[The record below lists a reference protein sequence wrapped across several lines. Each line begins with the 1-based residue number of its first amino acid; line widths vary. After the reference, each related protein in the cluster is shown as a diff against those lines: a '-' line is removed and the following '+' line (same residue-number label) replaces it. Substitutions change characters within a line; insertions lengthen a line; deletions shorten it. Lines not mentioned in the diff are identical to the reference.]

1 MNRYLRSSIG
11 ILHRSGSTE
20 PQLHRSGSTE
30 PQLHRSGVEAVRENG
45 KVAERLI
52 HAGAV
57 ALCSLLILT
66 LGACSKRQK
75 GPPQFPPTAVQTTL
89 AVKMDTPVVI
99 SAFGNTE
106 DQVSVDVVP
115 QVSGLL
121 VKTFILDGA
130 IVTNGQ
136 ALFLIDPSDYVIRVR
151 QADGL
156 VAADRANL
164 ELSRLT
170 LERNRPLLAKSMIS
184 AETFDTLKTKLDAAA
199 AQLKIDEATL
209 DQARLDL
216 SRCTVTSSV
225 NGICSKRFLDN
236 GNLAVANQTK
246 LTNVRS
252 YDPIFVE
259 FSVSEQYLDLLRRE
273 MAAGTVRVEVAP
285 RGDTNSYAGEL
296 VFLDNAVN
304 QQTGTILLRALVP
317 NPERKLWA
325 QQFIEVRILA
335 GTARAAVMVPESAVQ
350 FGKDGPYAF
359 VVTQDNKADLRPV
372 KPGVRYDS
380 LLQIEE
386 GVASG
391 EKVVVLGQLMLY
403 PGAVVMEA
411 APLTPSGKAPAGA
424 PEGK

>member
-1 MNRYLRSSIG
+1 MNRYLRFAV
-11 ILHRSGSTE
+11 ILITLST
-20 PQLHRSGSTE
+20 L
-30 PQLHRSGVEAVRENG
+30 
-45 KVAERLI
+45 
-52 HAGAV
+52 
-57 ALCSLLILT
+57 ALA

-75 GPPQFPPTAVQTTL
+75 GPPQFPPAAVQSTL
-89 AVKMDTPVVI
+89 AVKMDAPVVI
-99 SAFGNTE
+99 NAFGNTE

-136 ALFLIDPSDYVIRVR
+136 PLFLIDPSDYAIRVR

-170 LERNRPLLAKSMIS
+170 LERNRPLLAKNMIS
-184 AETFDTLKTKLDAAA
+184 VETFDTLKTKQDAAT
-199 AQLKIDEATL
+199 AQLQIDEAAL
-209 DQARLDL
+209 DKTRLDL

-225 NGICSKRFLDN
+225 NGVCSKRFLDN
-236 GNLAVANQTK
+236 GNLAIANQTK

-252 YDPIFVE
+252 YDPLFVE
-259 FSVSEQYLDLLRRE
+259 FSISEQYLDLLRRE
-273 MAAGTVRVEVAP
+273 MAAGAVRIEVTP

-304 QQTGTILLRALVP
+304 QQTGTILLRGLVP
-317 NPERKLWA
+317 NPDRKLWA

-335 GTARAAVMVPESAVQ
+335 GIARDAVMVPESAVQ

-359 VVTQDNKADLRPV
+359 VVTKDNKADLRLV
-372 KPGVRYDS
+372 KPGVRHGN
-380 LLQIEE
+380 LLQIVE
-386 GVASG
+386 GIAPG

-403 PGAVVMEA
+403 PGATVMEA
-411 APLTPSGKAPAGA
+411 AALAPSGNAPAAKPG
-424 PEGK
+424 GK

>member
-1 MNRYLRSSIG
+1 MNRYLRFAV
-11 ILHRSGSTE
+11 ILVTLST
-20 PQLHRSGSTE
+20 L
-30 PQLHRSGVEAVRENG
+30 
-45 KVAERLI
+45 
-52 HAGAV
+52 
-57 ALCSLLILT
+57 SLA

-106 DQVSVDVVP
+106 DQVSVDVLP
-115 QVSGLL
+115 QVTGIL

-136 ALFLIDPSDYVIRVR
+136 PLFLIDPSDYAIRVR

-170 LERNRPLLAKSMIS
+170 LERNRPLLAKNMIS
-184 AETFDTLKTKLDAAA
+184 AETFDTLKTKLDSAT
-199 AQLKIDEATL
+199 AQLQIDEAAL

-216 SRCTVTSSV
+216 SRCMVTSSV
-225 NGICSKRFLDN
+225 NGVCSKRFLDN
-236 GNLAVANQTK
+236 GNLVMANQTK

-252 YDPIFVE
+252 YDPLFVE
-259 FSVSEQYLDLLRRE
+259 FSISEQYLDILRRE
-273 MAAGTVRVEVAP
+273 MAAGPVRIEITP
-285 RGDTNSYAGEL
+285 RDDTNSYAGEL

-304 QQTGTILLRALVP
+304 LQTGTILLRGQVP
-317 NPERKLWA
+317 NPDRKLWA

-335 GTARAAVMVPESAVQ
+335 GIARDAVMVPESAVQ
-350 FGKDGPYAF
+350 FGKDGPYTF
-359 VVTQDNKADLRPV
+359 VVSKDNKADLRLV
-372 KPGVRYDS
+372 KPGVRHDN
-380 LLQIEE
+380 LLQIIE
-386 GVASG
+386 GVAPG

-403 PGAVVMEA
+403 PGASVMEA
-411 APLTPSGKAPAGA
+411 AAPAPPSGNAPAGKAPAGA
-424 PEGK
+424 PVGK